1 MHKAAGADSA
11 AGLVGEVFACSPDI
25 ARQIVAQASFNEHKA
40 NTTLIHQGD
49 EARHVFMMI
58 AGLARAFLSSEQGM
72 LVFIEEYGRGDIFGD
87 LQLTQRTA
95 QESEVVAATPVGL
108 VQFDGRVLAGF
119 AERHGSIGLALARIL
134 FARLQRSTLRIF
146 ERTAL
151 SAAGRV
157 YSELLRLGEAS
168 DNILSP
174 PPVVSDLA
182 LRVGTTRE
190 TASRCL
196 GMLIRR
202 GIVERG
208 ETELRIVAPGRLEEL
223 VF

>member
-1 MHKAAGADSA
+1 MRKASGSDSA
-11 AGLVGEVFACSPDI
+11 AGLVGEVFACTPDI
-25 ARQIVAQASFNEHKA
+25 ARQIVENANFNEHEPS
-40 NTTLIHQGD
+40 TTLIHQGD
-49 EARHVFMMI
+49 ETRHVFVLL
-58 AGLARAFLSSEQGM
+58 AGLARAFLSSEQGV

-87 LQLTQRTA
+87 LQLTQRTT
-95 QESEVVAATPVGL
+95 QEAEVVAATQIGL
-108 VQFDGRVLAGF
+108 LQIEGRVLAGF
-119 AERHGSIGLALARIL
+119 AERHGSIGLALSRIL

-157 YSELLRLGEAS
+157 YSELLRLGERS
-168 DNILSP
+168 DNVLSP

-196 GMLIRR
+196 GTLIRR
-202 GIVERG
+202 GIVERS
-208 ETELRIVAPGRLEEL
+208 ETELRIIAPGRLEEL